1 MSEHADSNS
10 GDLQP
15 KLMKGKYDGRKTNG
29 RYKSAVKRGPKPLW
43 LHHMGRN
50 TAAKI
55 LKELDSIAS
64 PAEIYQ
70 AAWAKGNHALCFE
83 MRRYANDRLFGKP
96 FTAENPVKA
105 KTADPMAQDSRLRDA
120 IKELL
125 PGARKTVM

>member
-1 MSEHADSNS
+1 MSENADSNS
-10 GDLQP
+10 ADLQP
-15 KLMKGKYDGRKTNG
+15 KPMKGKYDGRRTNG

-64 PAEIYQ
+64 PAEIYK
-70 AAWAKGNHALCFE
+70 AAWEKGNHALCFE

-96 FTAENPVKA
+96 FTAENPEKA
-105 KTADPMAQDSRLRDA
+105 KTADPLAHDSRLQDA
-120 IKELL
+120 IKKLL
-125 PGARKTVM
+125 PARKAVM